1 MGVIPILCSSC
12 LVLDEAP
19 SDAKEVKKHLPEKQS
34 TLPVCPQCSQVVL
47 GELPVSPSMED
58 MLESLG
64 KTELQGM
71 SLCRVPESP
80 GTLARSPGELPK
92 LSPTIS
98 PAGRGIKSQIF
109 VGSGQS

>member
-1 MGVIPILCSSC
+1 MVFSPVNMGVIPILCSSC

-64 KTELQGM
+64 KTQSFRE
-71 SLCRVPESP
+71 CHFVVC
-80 GTLARSPGELPK
+80 RSPLA
-92 LSPTIS
+92 L
-98 PAGRGIKSQIF
+98 
-109 VGSGQS
+109 